1 MWSASTMWLS
11 KRLKWIKSLTIEGSG
26 FRQKNTEFNKIWNR
40 TMEFSALVIY
50 FFSTMNPSLSL
61 SYYLMVKPLY
71 DFNADMIPCDLLFV
85 LMN

>member
-26 FRQKNTEFNKIWNR
+26 FRQKTLNSIKFGMEQWNF
-40 TMEFSALVIY
+40 THLLFI

-61 SYYLMVKPLY
+61 SYYLMVKPSY